1 MIWLLVVKVSLVKL
15 GKKVVVS
22 FDVYLVLEFGLMI
35 GWVEFISQVLINGQV
50 ALIIDF
56 LKGLVIEFGWEL
68 DVFQIMKGNV
78 NIIIKDKCFIEWI
91 FEYFRS

>member
-35 GWVEFISQVLINGQV
+35 GWVEFIS
-50 ALIIDF
+50 
-56 LKGLVIEFGWEL
+56 
-68 DVFQIMKGNV
+68 
-78 NIIIKDKCFIEWI
+78 
-91 FEYFRS
+91 